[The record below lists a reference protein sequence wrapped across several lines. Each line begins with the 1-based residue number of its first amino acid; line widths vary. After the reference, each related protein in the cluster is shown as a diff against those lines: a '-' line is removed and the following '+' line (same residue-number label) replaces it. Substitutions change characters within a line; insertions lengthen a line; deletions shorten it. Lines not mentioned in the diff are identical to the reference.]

1 MNDVTIIGGGLAGLA
16 AAVALAEHGIRP
28 RLIESRKV
36 LGGRASS
43 FEDAAQAEIVDNCQ
57 HVSMGCCTTLAQ
69 FCRTVGI
76 DDLFLVEKAL
86 TFIGPRG
93 ETCLFS
99 ADPFPAPLHLAR
111 AFSRLKYLSWRDRW
125 QLAWGLRRLAR
136 TSPERLR
143 GKSFADWLRDHGQG
157 PRVQELFWHVVLVS
171 AISETLDR
179 IDAAHARKVFVDGFL
194 ANRHGWEVHIPRVPL
209 GELYGRRVRKWLEG
223 RGVTLQMLSGVA
235 GLECED
241 SASPVRLRMR
251 TGEMLE
257 TEDAI
262 LAVPHHRV
270 PDMLPA
276 AVMATP
282 FFARING
289 IESAP
294 IASVHLW
301 FDQAI
306 MDLPHAVLVG
316 RKLSQW
322 VFCRTGEALLD
333 SKVIPRESVPPPG
346 QASAELLK
354 NSHYYQVVISA
365 SRGVREQGQEQTVA
379 EVVRELRELW
389 PAVGQARLVHSRVV
403 IEQRAVFS
411 ATPGIDEL
419 RPTQTTPLPRLH
431 LAGDWTATGW
441 PATMEG
447 AARSGYLAAES
458 VLRRRGQ
465 RRELLPPDLPIE
477 TPARWLFGLGA
488 AKG

>member
-16 AAVALAEHGIRP
+16 AAVALAEHGIRST
-28 RLIESRKV
+28 LIESRKV

-43 FEDAAQAEIVDNCQ
+43 FEDPTQAEIVDNCQ
-57 HVSMGCCTTLAQ
+57 HVSMGCCTTLSQ

-76 DDLFLVEKAL
+76 DDLFRVEKAL
-86 TFIGPRG
+86 TFIGPQG
-93 ETCLFS
+93 EICLFS

-111 AFSRLKYLSWRDRW
+111 AFARLKYLTWRDRW

-136 TSPERLR
+136 TPVERLR
-143 GKSFADWLRDHGQG
+143 GTSFAEWLRENGQG

-194 ANRHGWEVHIPRVPL
+194 ATRHGWEVYIPRVPL
-209 GELYGRRVRKWLEG
+209 GELYGRRVRKWLEA
-223 RGVTLQMLSGVA
+223 RGVTLQMLSGA
-235 GLECED
+235 ARLDTPEG
-241 SASPVRLRMR
+241 ASRVLIRMR
-251 TGEMLE
+251 SGDTVE
-257 TEDAI
+257 TEDAV
-262 LAVPHHRV
+262 LAVPHYRV
-270 PDMLPA
+270 PDMLPES
-276 AVMATP
+276 VMATP
-282 FFARING
+282 FFSRIGG

-322 VFCRTGEALLD
+322 VFCRTGDALLD
-333 SKVIPRESVPPPG
+333 SKVVQRESVPPPG
-346 QASAELLK
+346 EASAELLK

-365 SRGVREQGQEQTVA
+365 SRGVREQGQEATIA
-379 EVVRELRELW
+379 EVVRELREIW
-389 PAVGQARLVHSRVV
+389 PNVGAARLVHSRVV
-403 IEQRAVFS
+403 IEERAVFS
-411 ATPGIDEL
+411 AKPGIDEL
-419 RPTQTTPLPRLH
+419 RPTQATPVPRLH

-447 AARSGYLAAES
+447 AVRSGYLAAES

-465 RRELLPPDLPIE
+465 HRELLPPDLPVE
-477 TPARWLFGLGA
+477 TPARWLLGLTGR
-488 AKG
+488 